1 MNLRAIAAIY
11 RFEMGRT
18 FRTLGQSVV
27 SPVLTTSL
35 YFVVFGAAIGS
46 RIQEVEGVSY
56 GAFIVPGL
64 IMLTVLTAGDQQRVL
79 RDLFPEIRRHD
90 LRASVGAGVVSGGDG
105 GLRAG
110 RRDQG
115 LMIGLIILGTSFFFV
130 DIAIAH
136 PVWMVAFLVLT
147 CVSASRCSGSSSASG
162 RRISSSCSWCRLLA
176 SRRSCSSAGRSI
188 RFRCCRRSGR
198 R

>member
-35 YFVVFGAAIGS
+35 YFVVFGSAIGS
-46 RIQEVEGVSY
+46 RIEEVEGVSY

-79 RDLFPEIRRHD
+79 RHLLPEIRRHD
-90 LRASVGAGVVSGGDG
+90 LRASVGAGVVPGG
-105 GLRAG
+105 RAG
-110 RRDQG
+110 YVWRRR
-115 LMIGLIILGTSFFFV
+115 
-130 DIAIAH
+130 
-136 PVWMVAFLVLT
+136 P
-147 CVSASRCSGSSSASG
+147 
-162 RRISSSCSWCRLLA
+162 RR
-176 SRRSCSSAGRSI
+176 
-188 RFRCCRRSGR
+188 
-198 R
+198 